1 MKKQSKIYEYLES
14 TGLLS
19 NGSDKEISLAKAKYW
34 ESVRREYKKN
44 RYKEQKSYTVFFTKQ
59 ELNLIVPKS
68 TKNSGGIVG
77 YIKHSTI
84 SNATGKLKT
93 DKHILGQIRESIFK
107 QYFIINTMVENN
119 KQLKE
124 KKEELFAELKNIEN
138 IIYQLL

>member
-1 MKKQSKIYEYLES
+1 MKKQSKINQYLES

-19 NGSDKEISLAKAKYW
+19 TGSDKDISLAKAKYW
-34 ESVRREYKKN
+34 EAVRREYKKN
-44 RYKEQKSYTVFFTKQ
+44 RYKEQKSYTVFFSEQ

-68 TKNSGGIVG
+68 TKNLGGMVG
-77 YIKHSTI
+77 YIKYSTI

-93 DKHILGQIRESIFK
+93 DKYLFGKVRESIYN
-107 QYFIINTMVENN
+107 QYSIINTLVQSN

-124 KKEELFAELKNIEN
+124 KQEELFAELRNIEN